1 MVYATRKVVLVLIS
15 GSWNL
20 WTETA
25 YHHFGFEMC
34 LLSPTHYVCN
44 TKDTLV
50 MAGSQLTAACDGL
63 FSSPSCQWDGKEL
76 RTEWAQEW
84 FREKVSQWETVIEPG
99 LFKAKRWSLRVVYLE
114 NNIWIPKSCIVSS
127 VFIVVL
133 GRADCRCRLL
143 NTAHTQKVYDPRT
156 RAEIMYTHK
165 QYKQDFYDYDAP
177 DLSRN
182 TIPI

>member
-1 MVYATRKVVLVLIS
+1 MCYICCAHCCLCDIWEQMWLVMGATYYVPQWNKLSFLSHFIWRNRTRSSKSYLVLMENQKSVQLALSGSCENKNSVTRVWLQWFTLPEVVLVLIS

-34 LLSPTHYVCN
+34 LLSPTQCHYVCN

-84 FREKVSQWETVIEPG
+84 FREKVS
-99 LFKAKRWSLRVVYLE
+99 
-114 NNIWIPKSCIVSS
+114 
-127 VFIVVL
+127 
-133 GRADCRCRLL
+133 
-143 NTAHTQKVYDPRT
+143 
-156 RAEIMYTHK
+156 
-165 QYKQDFYDYDAP
+165 
-177 DLSRN
+177 
-182 TIPI
+182 